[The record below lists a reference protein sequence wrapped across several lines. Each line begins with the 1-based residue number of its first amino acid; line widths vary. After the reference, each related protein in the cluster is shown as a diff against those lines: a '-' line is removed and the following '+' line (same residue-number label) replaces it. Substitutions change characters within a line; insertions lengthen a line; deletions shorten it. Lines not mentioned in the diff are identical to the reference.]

1 MSRPPLATMKARV
14 ERAFDELHRAA
25 DEMVV
30 ALEDLPNRNDTQENA
45 LHYAREARALAETC
59 IG

>member
-1 MSRPPLATMKARV
+1 MKARV